1 MEKAPGSRGHP
12 AVLHRGFLAER
23 DGPQNRLAAFQRVTV
38 LRLHGG
44 RDTLVQRTPLAA
56 RSSSRMMRRSV
67 FSRDSWV
74 CWMGW
79 RRASLNRVW

>member
-38 LRLHGG
+38 LRPRRPRHAGTAHSAGG
-44 RDTLVQRTPLAA
+44 SEFFADDAA
-56 RSSSRMMRRSV
+56 EC
-67 FSRDSWV
+67 F
-74 CWMGW
+74 
-79 RRASLNRVW
+79 LK